1 MFKPIALPV
10 AQQPAQV
17 QIWVDGQPIAA
28 RAGETLA
35 TALLTQAREPFRHTA
50 VSGAPRMPFCLMGA
64 CFECLVEVDGQ
75 PNVQA
80 CMVQVRPGMKVRR
93 MHGAREAEV
102 RA

>member
-17 QIWVDGQPIAA
+17 QIWVDGQLLVA

-35 TALLTQAREPFRHTA
+35 TALLTQTREPLRHTA

-80 CMVQVRPGMKVRR
+80 CMVQVRPGMQVRR
-93 MHGAREAEV
+93 MHGARKAEV

>member
-1 MFKPIALPV
+1 MFKPITLPL

-17 QIWVDGQPIAA
+17 QIWVDGKSISA

-35 TALLTQAREPFRHTA
+35 TALLTHADQPLRHCA
-50 VSGAPRMPFCLMGA
+50 VSGSPRMPFCLMGA

-80 CMVQVRPGMKVRR
+80 CMVQVRTGMQVRR
-93 MHGAREAEV
+93 MHGARQAEAL
-102 RA
+102 A